1 MSFEEEI
8 VVCPE
13 LSEEFKSFEEFS
25 SDNSGN
31 ELLYFDVVA
40 KNPLE
45 MDAVTLAFSMRNL
58 LRLSRPL
65 MDILLKSLNGDCQP
79 TLTEILACK
88 GIELS
93 KSKASSLRQIFHA
106 FSECPDDPGD
116 NALVKA
122 LQLMT
127 IARERKNVIL
137 NLGETYNPPDEGW
150 TPEDFGGDD
159 SMMEAVRSVEDP
171 RWNPEEGV

>member
-1 MSFEEEI
+1 MSFDEEI
-8 VVCPE
+8 LVCPE

-31 ELLYFDVVA
+31 ELLYFDVVT

-65 MDILLKSLNGDCQP
+65 LDMLLKSLNGDSEP
-79 TLTEILACK
+79 TLNEILACK
-88 GIELS
+88 GIQLD

-106 FSECPDDPGD
+106 FGECPGDP
-116 NALVKA
+116 AEHTLVKA

-127 IARERKNVIL
+127 IAREQKKLIL
-137 NLGETYNPPDEGW
+137 NLSETYSPPDEGW

-171 RWNPEEGV
+171 HWNTEEGA